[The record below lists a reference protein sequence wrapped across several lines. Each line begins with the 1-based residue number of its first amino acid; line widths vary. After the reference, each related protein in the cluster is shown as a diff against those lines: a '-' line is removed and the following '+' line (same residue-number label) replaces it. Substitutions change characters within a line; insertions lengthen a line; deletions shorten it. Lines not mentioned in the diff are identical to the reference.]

1 MHLKRR
7 QQVSVGD
14 MADDTAVTSQKEVA
28 LTYEKLYELL
38 RREKNRDELQALD
51 ALFFSQLVSYLGE
64 KDRGYSESGTKND
77 LFSISERD
85 RLHSELQN
93 IRRLVKDLYERREKK
108 ILDMALNRSRTNA
121 NIVDTSNLLAAER
134 ALFDQLVSTLDLFR
148 HGIYGNVIALRDP
161 QLAPGFT
168 SASSFTGNSVTP
180 GIVTESTTIAGTSP
194 SMPSIPKSHRTLRF
208 LQPVPQVVDGNMEP
222 HGPFNPN
229 DTAQIPSEVADIWI
243 EQGAAV
249 EVLP

>member
-1 MHLKRR
+1 ME
-7 QQVSVGD
+7 
-14 MADDTAVTSQKEVA
+14 DTTVTSQKEVA

-38 RREKNRDELQALD
+38 RREKNREELQALD
-51 ALFFSQLVSYLGE
+51 VQFYTQLVVYLGE
-64 KDRGYSESGTKND
+64 KDRTYSDTGTKND

-108 ILDMALNRSRTNA
+108 VLDMALNRSRTNA
-121 NIVDTSNLLAAER
+121 NIVDTTNLLPAER

-148 HGIYGNVIALRDP
+148 HGIYGNVIALREP
-161 QLAPGFT
+161 QLSPGFT
-168 SASSFTGNSVTP
+168 SASSFTPAPSHPAPSVP
-180 GIVTESTTIAGTSP
+180 GSLESSP
-194 SMPSIPKSHRTLRF
+194 AKSHRTLRF
-208 LQPVPQVVDGNMEP
+208 LQQVPQVVDAHLEP
-222 HGPFNPN
+222 YGPFAIN
-229 DTAQIPSEVADIWI
+229 DTALIPSEIADIWI